1 MRAKMIVGMACMYT
15 CMQCVG
21 AFSPSPS
28 LMLRRVEMS
37 CESRRSLGKWVMTK
51 QSRMDRR
58 QLMENGKQ
66 MLVVSSFSTL
76 FQPLPVAAFS
86 VPAGAVQGGKAG
98 DLPNFLQGAV
108 LECQNLED
116 EVAFWTQARD
126 NLLHVV

>member
-1 MRAKMIVGMACMYT
+1 MIVIMACMYT

-28 LMLRRVEMS
+28 LVLRRVEMS
-37 CESRRSLGKWVMTK
+37 CESFESRRSLGKWVMNTEKRVTK
-51 QSRMDRR
+51 EKRMDRR

-76 FQPLPVAAFS
+76 FQPLPVAAFP

-98 DLPNFLQGAV
+98 DLTIFLQGAV
-108 LECQNLED
+108 LECQNLE
-116 EVAFWTQARD
+116 ASD